1 MSKKISYA
9 LLLKKALGITAAVLF
24 AILFVRVVFG
34 LDSTSSV
41 LRESF
46 ELELLGKKGPLQSKP
61 FTLYKSNHYYE
72 FELRRQTSSF
82 KNDALLINVK
92 LIDKDQKIINEFNM
106 DFAQAP
112 SKSYNKRFREKI
124 LKASKTQQLQV
135 VLQVLKNNIDKGRAN
150 RYNNQVALT
159 IRNLGG
165 RIATKYYYRVFL
177 YVFFGAIFM
186 LFIPNKT
193 F

>member
-46 ELELLGKKGPLQSKP
+46 ELELLGKKGPLRSKS

-72 FELRRQTSSF
+72 FELRRRPPRL
-82 KNDALLINVK
+82 KNDVLLINIK

-106 DFAQAP
+106 DFAKDP
-112 SKSYNKRFREKI
+112 SKSYNKMFREKV

-135 VLQVLKNNIDKGRAN
+135 VLQVLKNNIDKGRAT

-165 RIATKYYYRVFL
+165 RIATKYYFRVFL
-177 YVFFGAIFM
+177 YVFFGVIFM